1 MDFLITCF
9 YQGFQAE
16 RNSLI
21 FTFASFRSAD
31 YDPSKEN
38 LGGRN
43 FGLFAFVTDVDDDV
57 IVGSDGIEHV

>member
-16 RNSLI
+16 LNILVLH
-21 FTFASFRSAD
+21 FVSFRSAD
-31 YDPSKEN
+31 YDPSKQN

-43 FGLFAFVTDVDDDV
+43 FGLFAFVTDVDDEV